1 MKKPNMLNSY
11 NSQQII
17 SATKNSRSTYFVLSL
32 SQLDELKQISERI
45 LKLANE
51 TLLHII
57 QQKEVEPWLES
68 RYGVVKSL
76 WKKGQVGINLLRID
90 FAWNKAGKL
99 QVLELNTSSHSGWIK
114 SGLIEQESA
123 AEKIGIPLAPKP
135 MFYAK
140 YLLEKLGPKIAI
152 MVKGTEYSKEL
163 DLLLPQL
170 ESLGG
175 KGQIIALSETALS
188 EPLSATRAVID
199 FAPTGLFWR
208 CHAALVE
215 HSELVLELA
224 KLGLPQISSFEAL
237 FISGDKSFLAIL
249 RERDAT
255 GVIPKTYVLSKNNLV
270 QNLTLLEKDKAVL
283 KPGDLARGENIFLG
297 KNFTKKLSSAH
308 WKEKIKKA
316 MSSDGEWILQEL
328 CYLLKT
334 KDGKYHD
341 IIVFL
346 ADGRVRG
353 IASRVSVHEIVNVAK
368 GGRGQAVVLCL
379 DKVESIGEI

>member
-45 LKLANE
+45 FKLANE

-152 MVKGTEYSKEL
+152 MVKGTEY
-163 DLLLPQL
+163 
-170 ESLGG
+170 
-175 KGQIIALSETALS
+175 
-188 EPLSATRAVID
+188 
-199 FAPTGLFWR
+199 
-208 CHAALVE
+208 
-215 HSELVLELA
+215 
-224 KLGLPQISSFEAL
+224 
-237 FISGDKSFLAIL
+237 
-249 RERDAT
+249 
-255 GVIPKTYVLSKNNLV
+255 
-270 QNLTLLEKDKAVL
+270 
-283 KPGDLARGENIFLG
+283 
-297 KNFTKKLSSAH
+297 
-308 WKEKIKKA
+308 
-316 MSSDGEWILQEL
+316 
-328 CYLLKT
+328 
-334 KDGKYHD
+334 
-341 IIVFL
+341 
-346 ADGRVRG
+346 
-353 IASRVSVHEIVNVAK
+353 
-368 GGRGQAVVLCL
+368 
-379 DKVESIGEI
+379 

>member
-45 LKLANE
+45 FKLANE

-99 QVLELNTSSHSGWIK
+99 QVLELNTSSHSGWIEF
-114 SGLIEQESA
+114 GLIEQKSA

>member
-1 MKKPNMLNSY
+1 MLNSY

-45 LKLANE
+45 FKLANE

-297 KNFTKKLSSAH
+297 KNLTKKA